1 MCKSDKK
8 VLEELS
14 KEQLIYLIEQM
25 DKSLCLISEAC
36 VEESKWHIESKDAV
50 KKIRE
55 YIYSM
60 PSLTFP
66 EETKAYIDMKMGVI
80 SVKKYRQI
88 IGLE

>member
-1 MCKSDKK
+1 
-8 VLEELS
+8 
-14 KEQLIYLIEQM
+14 
-25 DKSLCLISEAC
+25 
-36 VEESKWHIESKDAV
+36 
-50 KKIRE
+50 
-55 YIYSM
+55 M